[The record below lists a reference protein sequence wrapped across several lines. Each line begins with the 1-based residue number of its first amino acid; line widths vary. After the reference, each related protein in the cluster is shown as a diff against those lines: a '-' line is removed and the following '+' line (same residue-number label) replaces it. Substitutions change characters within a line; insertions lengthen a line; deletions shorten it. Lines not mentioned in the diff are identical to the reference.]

1 MLMKERPVLPA
12 TVPRPKESV
21 TTHLAARGV
30 SLVVVFHGE
39 ILGGKMRWGSHS
51 GVWRADL
58 LVAMLVMDLRIVG
71 LSDLRAVNDLGTV

>member
-1 MLMKERPVLPA
+1 MFVKEWPLLPA
-12 TVPRPKESV
+12 TISRPKESK

-30 SLVVVFHGE
+30 SLVVVFHCE
-39 ILGGKMRWGSHS
+39 IPDGKMRWGSHS

-58 LVAMLVMDLRIVG
+58 LVALLVMDLRIVG